1 MRSRSAL
8 AMLAAVTAAG
18 AVGAAASSLGGLSG
32 AGVGADTAIAGSCTQ
47 SGINSH
53 FVLAAATVTAV
64 ALDGFPA
71 SCLGQTVHVT
81 LASGTGSQVAGSASL
96 SGNTALV
103 SLSQPVAVSSV
114 TSLSLVVSG

>member
-1 MRSRSAL
+1 
-8 AMLAAVTAAG
+8 MLAAVVAAG

-32 AGVGADTAIAGSCTQ
+32 AGVGADAAIAGSCTQ

-71 SCLGQTVHVT
+71 SCLGETVYVT
-81 LASGTGSQVAGSASL
+81 VASSTGSQGEASASL
-96 SGNTALV
+96 SGNTALLN
-103 SLSQPVAVSSV
+103 LSQPVAVSSV
-114 TSLSLVVSG
+114 TSLSLVVAG